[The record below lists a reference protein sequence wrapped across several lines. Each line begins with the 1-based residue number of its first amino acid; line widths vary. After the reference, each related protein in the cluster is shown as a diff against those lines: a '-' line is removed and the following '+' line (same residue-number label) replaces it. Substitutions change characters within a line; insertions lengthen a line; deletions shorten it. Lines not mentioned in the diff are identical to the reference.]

1 MTSTEM
7 PSRMPDREPPASVID
22 ALLSSYDSAR
32 EDIANCV
39 FIDAGTQVQVSPVDQ
54 LLMAFTCRLLTDPQL
69 GHIGVAQLPRYRNRN
84 ALLVAI
90 CCQLLCRRPPVR
102 LHGPVVFVGFD
113 VAVTDQLRSLSVQ
126 HFRRMGLADGN
137 PLSVHRL
144 TRAGD
149 LEPLFGRHA
158 ANPNHSL
165 IYLNTRIGDP
175 PLACAPPLVIVDG
188 TAVVRRA
195 ARERVLNWATDH
207 HAAAVVIVTDLGDD
221 DIIRC
226 CETIGAVPTVLTIT
240 DTELS
245 ELIYHFGRQAPAD
258 SHLSSMGLLWA
269 PARSLRVQRVPGDAV
284 NDAVARAYQVVG
296 SKPDGPIPPELE
308 LPLRLLRNG
317 TRLAARVRD
326 YRFACTNNPRP
337 GELPLLHRLERMRF
351 TGNAAWRSWASVRFG
366 SLKVAIANLWDE
378 LEGANPKLLALW
390 GALDATDRA
399 DPAGR
404 ILIRCHTPAAADA
417 TRSSL
422 SAADDRSAEQ
432 VQLWDRIA
440 DRVVVGTFKDRHPAS
455 SFKTQIYTGAP
466 PPWLLTTVLGVEAA
480 DTVVLAYA
488 AEESML
494 RAQLRRSIDTLN
506 GWRSAAARTFAAGT
520 PDPIGQPLGPVEDAT
535 PERVAA
541 ALAVPQLGLA
551 DVLERA
557 SEGVDA
563 RDIETVP
570 VASQFTLGQKTC
582 VPVVLDDG
590 RTWWCID
597 DGQRTTPVL
606 TLAAGG
612 HETRP
617 VSELRA
623 GDRIVVPAG
632 EGTESVHARLV
643 AASRSND
650 DVRSLDII
658 LGQFRSAAR
667 AVRGGGT
674 QREAVEKVRAAGAQA
689 AGELRNWERGTTIA
703 PREPGDVAAVFAAAG
718 RSCPDLGLIYAVAG
732 KLRSLSIILGRFV
745 AAIAAGRGDDAV
757 DKLRDLVGATA
768 EEILDEF
775 VVVTVDEVRDPRAV
789 SGSVAGKI
797 R

>member
-1 MTSTEM
+1 M
-7 PSRMPDREPPASVID
+7 PSTRRTDGLAPSVID

-39 FIDAGTQVQVSPVDQ
+39 FIDAGTPVQVSPVDQ
-54 LLMAFTCRLLTDPQL
+54 LLMTFARRLLADPQL
-69 GHIGVAQLPRYRNRN
+69 GYVGIAQLPRYRHRN
-84 ALLVAI
+84 TLLLAI
-90 CCQLLCRRPPVR
+90 CCQLLCRRPPVH
-102 LHGPVVFVGFD
+102 LNGPVVFVGFD
-113 VAVTDQLRSLSVQ
+113 VAVADQLRSLSVQ

-144 TRAGD
+144 TRAGA
-149 LEPLFGRHA
+149 LEPLFGTHA

-175 PLACAPPLVIVDG
+175 PLASAPPLVIVDG

-195 ARERVLNWATDH
+195 ARERVLNWATKHD
-207 HAAAVVIVTDLGDD
+207 AAAVMVVTDLGDD

-226 CETIGAVPTVLTIT
+226 CEAIGAIPTVLTVT

-245 ELIYHFGRQAPAD
+245 ELAYQFGRRAPAD
-258 SHLSSMGLLWA
+258 SPLSSMGLLWA
-269 PARSLRVQRVPGDAV
+269 PPRSLRVQRVPGDVV
-284 NDAVARAYQVVG
+284 NDAVARAYQVIG

-326 YRFACTNNPRP
+326 YRLACTNNPRP
-337 GELPLLHRLERMRF
+337 GELPLLRRLEGMRF
-351 TGNAAWRSWASVRFG
+351 NGNAAWRSWASVRFG
-366 SLKVAIANLWDE
+366 SLKVAIANLWHE

-390 GALDATDRA
+390 GALDATDRD
-399 DPAGR
+399 DPTGS
-404 ILIRCHTPAAADA
+404 ILIRCHTPAAAAA
-417 TRSSL
+417 TRKSL
-422 SAADDRSAEQ
+422 SGAEDRTAEQ
-432 VQLWDRIA
+432 TQLWDRIA
-440 DRVVVGTFKDRHPAS
+440 DRIVVGTFKDRHPAC
-455 SFKTQIYTGAP
+455 SFQTQIYTGAP
-466 PPWLLTTVLGVEAA
+466 PPWLLTPILGVEAV

-494 RAQLRRSIDTLN
+494 RSQLQRSIGTLN
-506 GWRSAAARTFAAGT
+506 AWRAAAARTFAAGT
-520 PDPIGQPLGPVEDAT
+520 PDPIDQPLGPAGDTT
-535 PERVAA
+535 PERIAA
-541 ALAVPQLGLA
+541 TLAVPKLSLA

-557 SEGVDA
+557 SEGVDV

-570 VASQFTLGQKTC
+570 TASQFTLGQKTC

-597 DGQRTTPVL
+597 DGQRSTPVL
-606 TLAAGG
+606 TLTAGG

-617 VSELRA
+617 VSELRP

-667 AVRGGGT
+667 AVRGSGT

-718 RSCPDLGLIYAVAG
+718 RTCPDLGLVYAVAG
-732 KLRSLSIILGRFV
+732 QLRSLNIILGRFV

-757 DKLRDLVGATA
+757 EKLRDLVGDTA
-768 EEILDEF
+768 AEILDEF
-775 VVVTVDEVRDPRAV
+775 VVVTVEEVRNLRAV